1 MHAVHMFMHQTF
13 AFDRDGEDL
22 NLLPNP
28 FLFLLCFG
36 FGLIGGGV
44 FLALLALKN
53 LLTGRGGGGGGG
65 GGGGALEGEGCETG
79 GGGGGGC
86 DGGGGTFGGV
96 GGSSSE
102 RRGGSG
108 GGEGGG
114 GASRCDGDLLVC

>member
-13 AFDRDGEDL
+13 AFDGDGEDP

-28 FLFLLCFG
+28 FLFFLCFG

-53 LLTGRGGGGGGG
+53 LLTGRGGGGG